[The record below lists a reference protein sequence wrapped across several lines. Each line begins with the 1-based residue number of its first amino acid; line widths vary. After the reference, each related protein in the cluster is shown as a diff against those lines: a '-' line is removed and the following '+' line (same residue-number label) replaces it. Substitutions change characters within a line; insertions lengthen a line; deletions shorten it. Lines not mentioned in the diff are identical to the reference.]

1 MVMDGISCGK
11 GVGAALRGVE
21 EATVASAWW
30 WLGLRFVSFVGLV
43 RRKMGHSWNN
53 EFVLG

>member
-1 MVMDGISCGK
+1 MDGIRCGK

-53 EFVLG
+53 GFVLG